1 MYDMT
6 EEEIKQVLIDNYI
19 NLLKIKAVE
28 EGENK
33 ELEIQLETTKMK
45 LSLYSIDTA
54 RLEKIILG

>member
-6 EEEIKQVLIDNYI
+6 EEEIKQVLIDNYT
-19 NLLKIKAVE
+19 NLLKIKAAE
-28 EGENK
+28 KGENK

-45 LSLYSIDTA
+45 LSSYSIDTA

>member
-28 EGENK
+28 EGKNK

-45 LSLYSIDTA
+45 LSLYSIDIA